1 MYCTCPN
8 IIDSQQYYGPL
19 QNLEMRIHRNIFMQL
34 SPLWIFPL
42 RILEF
47 VVRKFHQ
54 RPSETGCVCLVNVDI
69 FLVKQLTGVNETWKD
84 AFLKF
89 PKTSVI
95 LQTQNKTSFHP
106 CFFVT
111 PTSPQQFF
119 LHLASEGS
127 PSTNSAKS
135 SGSTLTRRDRV
146 TDGGGGSRPRKAWD
160 GVPWCGIN
168 HENQKN
174 RW

>member
-1 MYCTCPN
+1 MFGVEMFLFSQSKITHTWKPTHPKRRRIHAKVDFTRKIHENFQQKTSDPSNHHLIPHTNIRMYCTCPN

-19 QNLEMRIHRNIFMQL
+19 QNLEMRIHRNIFMEL

-84 AFLKF
+84 AF
-89 PKTSVI
+89 
-95 LQTQNKTSFHP
+95 
-106 CFFVT
+106 
-111 PTSPQQFF
+111 
-119 LHLASEGS
+119 
-127 PSTNSAKS
+127 
-135 SGSTLTRRDRV
+135 
-146 TDGGGGSRPRKAWD
+146 
-160 GVPWCGIN
+160 
-168 HENQKN
+168 
-174 RW
+174 